1 MLTVILS
8 MTVLALA
15 TIQDVSA
22 RNIVEKLE
30 KRKGSCGY
38 GCTKSWRAPANLE
51 KRGLIGGNDCPEGCV
66 PVPCPDDCSR
76 ITFYESKIEKR
87 ASPSNCPDD
96 CKMDSVP

>member
-22 RNIVEKLE
+22 RKFVEKLE
-30 KRKGSCGY
+30 KREGCGY
-38 GCTKSWRAPANLE
+38 GCTRSWGPPADLE

-66 PVPCPDDCSR
+66 PVQCPEGCSR
-76 ITFYESKIEKR
+76 IALYEAWIEKR
-87 ASPSNCPDD
+87 ASPTNCPDD
-96 CKMDSVP
+96 CKIDSVP